1 MRLRVSSRSPACFA
15 TISVSFGLAT
25 LLATAVAGAAE
36 PVPVPARAPL
46 PDPVLIDLGLHLG
59 GAYRMGDAP
68 AFPITGRTGV
78 AFGVSAYAEPSPRYA
93 FGLAFEHAGLG
104 SEQAKGDFGSAEIT
118 RDVNVLWGGL
128 RVHFVNTEVVTISV
142 LLGPGLAWQGVSA
155 NGLLTPGIGKLP
167 TTFSCSAGDSVNLAL
182 RAGLGARFALGSG
195 VSFLADV
202 SFDNLRLA
210 SEVIGDCAVGAGTVS
225 LIGAR
230 VGFGY
235 QFDVSS
241 YVR

>member
-15 TISVSFGLAT
+15 AISVSFGLAT
-25 LLATAVAGAAE
+25 LLATVVAAATE
-36 PVPVPARAPL
+36 PVPARAPL

-59 GAYRMGDAP
+59 GVYRMGDAP
-68 AFPITGRTGV
+68 AFPITGRTGAV
-78 AFGVSAYAEPSPRYA
+78 FGVSAYAEPSRRYA

-128 RVHFVNTEVVTISV
+128 RVHFVKTEVVTLSV

-225 LIGAR
+225 VIGAR

>member
-1 MRLRVSSRSPACFA
+1 MCLRVSSRSPACFA
-15 TISVSFGLAT
+15 AISVSFGLAT
-25 LLATAVAGAAE
+25 LLATVVAAATE
-36 PVPVPARAPL
+36 PVPAPAPL

-59 GAYRMGDAP
+59 GVYRMGDAP
-68 AFPITGRTGV
+68 AFPITGRTGAV
-78 AFGVSAYAEPSPRYA
+78 FGVSAYAEPSRRYA

-128 RVHFVNTEVVTISV
+128 RVHFVKTEVVTLSV

-225 LIGAR
+225 VIGAR

>member
-1 MRLRVSSRSPACFA
+1 MRVRVSSRSRAFFA
-15 TISVSFGLAT
+15 AISPSFGLAA
-25 LLATAVAGAAE
+25 LFVTAVAVAE
-36 PVPVPARAPL
+36 EPAPARTPPPA
-46 PDPVLIDLGLHLG
+46 PVLIDLGLHLG
-59 GAYRMGDAP
+59 GVYRAGDAP
-68 AFPITGRTGV
+68 AFPITGRTG
-78 AFGVSAYAEPSPRYA
+78 ASLGVSAYVEPSRRYS
-93 FGLAFEHAGLG
+93 FGLGFEHVGLG
-104 SEQAKGDFGSAEIT
+104 REQAAGDFGSADIT

-128 RVHFVNTEVVTISV
+128 RVHFVSTEAVTLGV

-182 RAGLGARFALGSG
+182 RAGLGARIALGSG
-195 VSFLADV
+195 FSLLADV
-202 SFDNLRLA
+202 SFDNVRLA
-210 SEVIGDCAVGAGTVS
+210 SEVIGDCAPGAGTVS

-235 QFDVSS
+235 QLDVTS

>member
-1 MRLRVSSRSPACFA
+1 MRLRVFSRSRAYFA
-15 TISVSFGLAT
+15 AISVSFGLAT
-25 LLATAVAGAAE
+25 LLATAVAAATE
-36 PVPVPARAPL
+36 PVPVPAPL

-59 GAYRMGDAP
+59 GVYRMGDAP
-68 AFPITGRTGV
+68 AFPITGRTGS
-78 AFGVSAYAEPSPRYA
+78 AFGVSAYAEPSRRFA
-93 FGLAFEHAGLG
+93 FGLGFEHAGLG
-104 SEQAKGDFGSAEIT
+104 SEHAEGDFGSAEIT

-128 RVHFVNTEVVTISV
+128 RAHFVSTEVVTLSV
-142 LLGPGLAWQGVSA
+142 LLGPGLAWHGVSA

-167 TTFSCSAGDSVNLAL
+167 TTFSCSTGDSVNLAL
-182 RAGLGARFALGSG
+182 RAGLGARIALGSG

-210 SEVIGDCAVGAGTVS
+210 SEVIGDCAPGAGTVS

-230 VGFGY
+230 LGFGY